1 TRSKRDWSSDV
12 CSSDLCGSPAPRAAQ
27 VRARV
32 LAKDR
37 ASREPRRARA
47 RPLVRGRPDAGR
59 APDAREGPPRSLAGR
74 DGEESE
80 LDLRR
85 EPGVRALR
93 EGATEG
99 DEPDAGRAE
108 SAGR

>member
-1 TRSKRDWSSDV
+1 HRIHV
-12 CSSDLCGSPAPRAAQ
+12 CGPATPGAPQ
-27 VRARV
+27 VGARV

-37 ASREPRRARA
+37 ASREPRRPRA
-47 RPLVRGRPDAGR
+47 RPLVRGRPYAGR

-80 LDLRR
+80 FDLRR